1 MRRCADPRGCAKR
14 LSVSKMPH
22 AGKHHR
28 NLMFIRGGNDFI
40 VANRPSRL
48 NHTARACGRNNSR
61 AIPEREKGIR
71 CDRKARFL
79 WASILRFAASDT
91 RCIEAAHLTRA
102 NSIGHAAR
110 TKDNGVGFHELRDL
124 PYKAQVVHFLRAWM
138 PFCHDAPFVRLRLAG
153 IEALHEQ
160 AAADSFEVDSL
171 ALTVHAGEW
180 NFKRAQMLFGSKP
193 LSCFVA
199 ECGRDQHFN

>member
-1 MRRCADPRGCAKR
+1 MLRDRLSAYSGTFAARVVTGRAFIDFCSRGLCTVAECEPVAAMRRCADPRGCAKR

-28 NLMFIRGGNDFI
+28 NLMFIRGGKDFI

-48 NHTARACGRNNSR
+48 NHTARACGRNNIQ

-79 WASILRFAASDT
+79 SACILRFAASDT

-102 NSIGHAAR
+102 DSIGHAAR

-124 PYKAQVVHFLRAWM
+124 PYK
-138 PFCHDAPFVRLRLAG
+138 
-153 IEALHEQ
+153 
-160 AAADSFEVDSL
+160 
-171 ALTVHAGEW
+171 
-180 NFKRAQMLFGSKP
+180 
-193 LSCFVA
+193 
-199 ECGRDQHFN
+199 